1 MSEFAELEDQE
12 EVNEQLEQE
21 EWSEAGKAAQFVR
34 SFEGFEKA
42 ADYVEHH
49 FDGEEF
55 DESRPIPISTRN
67 QDLEDDISENGVAF
81 TRREVELEDGL
92 CLEGVF
98 PEFDSIHHVELGKD
112 VHDMSLH
119 KQFNACREDFQDH
132 LYDPGKKLEGIKFGD
147 MERMDL
153 PQGYAPKGYTWNHNP
168 ETGSFDLVS
177 TDQHSVG
184 HTGGN
189 ALWGKK

>member
-81 TRREVELEDGL
+81 TRREVELEDG
-92 CLEGVF
+92 C
-98 PEFDSIHHVELGKD
+98 
-112 VHDMSLH
+112 
-119 KQFNACREDFQDH
+119 AWR
-132 LYDPGKKLEGIKFGD
+132 
-147 MERMDL
+147 
-153 PQGYAPKGYTWNHNP
+153 GYSRNLIP
-168 ETGSFDLVS
+168 S
-177 TDQHSVG
+177 TMWS
-184 HTGGN
+184 
-189 ALWGKK
+189 WEKM